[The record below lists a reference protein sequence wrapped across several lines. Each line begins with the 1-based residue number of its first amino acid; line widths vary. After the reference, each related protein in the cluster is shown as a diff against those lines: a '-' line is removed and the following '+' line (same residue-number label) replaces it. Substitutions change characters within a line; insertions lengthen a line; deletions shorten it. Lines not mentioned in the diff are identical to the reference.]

1 MKIILAFDSFKGS
14 VSAIEACLFAKAGIV
29 DVCPEAEI
37 IEVPLADGG
46 EGTVETLVNATK
58 GILISAPVHDPL
70 GRLIE
75 AQYGI
80 LGDRETAVIE
90 MSAAGGIMLLEP
102 DEYNPM
108 ITSTYGVGELILSAL
123 DRGCRKFI
131 IGLGGSAT
139 NDGGSGML
147 ECLGFRFYDQKNQL
161 LSGKGGSLKQI
172 VRIDQTLADKR
183 IHECRFDIACDVTN
197 PFYGREGATKVF
209 ARQKGATPQIL
220 DELEDGMISFARI
233 IAETREIDLNLVA
246 GSGAAGGLGGAFVAF
261 LNAKIHKGI
270 ELILDRINFESR
282 ITDADYIITG
292 EGKMDIQTLYGKVP
306 FGVLQ
311 KAHKAGVPVIG
322 LCGTLED
329 SDSLNEAG
337 FMAVFSIL
345 TECISLKE
353 AMNKEYTGEAIQAVI
368 RQIMRLLYKKR
379 G

>member
-139 NDGGSGML
+139 NDG
-147 ECLGFRFYDQKNQL
+147 RRKNGY
-161 LSGKGGSLKQI
+161 SDI
-172 VRIDQTLADKR
+172 VR
-183 IHECRFDIACDVTN
+183 
-197 PFYGREGATKVF
+197 
-209 ARQKGATPQIL
+209 KG
-220 DELEDGMISFARI
+220 SFRSI
-233 IAETREIDLNLVA
+233 T
-246 GSGAAGGLGGAFVAF
+246 
-261 LNAKIHKGI
+261 
-270 ELILDRINFESR
+270 ES
-282 ITDADYIITG
+282 
-292 EGKMDIQTLYGKVP
+292 
-306 FGVLQ
+306 
-311 KAHKAGVPVIG
+311 
-322 LCGTLED
+322 
-329 SDSLNEAG
+329 S
-337 FMAVFSIL
+337 
-345 TECISLKE
+345 
-353 AMNKEYTGEAIQAVI
+353 
-368 RQIMRLLYKKR
+368 
-379 G
+379 